1 MNKQY
6 HMLNYIA
13 SYIQTIYVDRN
24 DTMKLCNSFMPNFYK
39 IATQRENDL
48 EP

>member
-6 HMLNYIA
+6 HMFNYIA

-24 DTMKLCNSFMPNFYK
+24 DTMKLTVLCLIFK
-39 IATQRENDL
+39 RENDL